1 MQSDLLALLSS
12 FPKLQ
17 LAITASNT
25 AARSPKL
32 AKWLSPFLGH
42 QSRRVARL
50 TAVSIA
56 SDATVV
62 RRFLDPQRNV
72 DCGVQE
78 GTEMNPYE
86 KLDHEKRCWSV
97 RETARF
103 LGFNRKYLYKLI
115 HEGKIEGW
123 MKVDGK
129 IRFCPAKL
137 KIWMETNF
145 NGKSSKTGGSSPE
158 PSRKENDHEA
168 A

>member
-1 MQSDLLALLSS
+1 MQSAFLVVLSS
-12 FPKLQ
+12 FRKLQ

-32 AKWLSPFLGH
+32 ARLFSPFFG
-42 QSRRVARL
+42 QSRRVARHA
-50 TAVSIA
+50 AVSIA
-56 SDATVV
+56 SDATDV
-62 RRFLDPQRNV
+62 RRFLDSQRNV

-137 KIWMETNF
+137 KVWMETNF
-145 NGKSSKTGGSSPE
+145 NGKSSKAGGSSLE
-158 PSRKENDHEA
+158 PPRKENDHEA